1 MSKHVLVIDDEQD
14 LRELLTLTLSRM
26 GISATAVETLTE
38 AKDALEKSQFDLC
51 LTDMRLPDGNGLD
64 IVDHIQHN

>member
-38 AKDALEKSQFDLC
+38 AKDALEKSPFDLC
-51 LTDMRLPDGNGLD
+51 LTDMRLPDGKLINESSNELMT
-64 IVDHIQHN
+64 